1 MARVFA
7 SFAWIWLVAVS
18 SPAVFAQAQTAAP
31 VAPHAQV
38 EVPQTTSITAPPRKT
53 PAAKSS
59 SQPTWQKL
67 TPAQQQALRPLA
79 GKWHELPA
87 ERKRKWLEI
96 SRNYHTLPPAEQAM
110 MHSRMSEWVSL
121 SQQQRT
127 QARLNFVET
136 KKLSPQE
143 KAVQWQAYQELSPE
157 EKKKLAAKAPA
168 KPTTGAAIVKPVV
181 TSDKLTRVPVTRH
194 TPKPENPSARP
205 IPLQANTLL
214 PQPVLSTPSATTQT
228 TTPPATTETSE
239 PVPDQ

>member
-1 MARVFA
+1 MVRVFA
-7 SFAWIWLVAVS
+7 SFAWVLVSALG
-18 SPAVFAQAQTAAP
+18 SPTVFAQAQTASP

-38 EVPQTTSITAPPRKT
+38 ERTQTVPATTAPRKT

-67 TPAQQQALRPLA
+67 TPAQQQALHPLA

-136 KKLSPQE
+136 KKLSPRE

-157 EKKKLAAKAPA
+157 EKKRLAARAPA
-168 KPTTGAAIVKPVV
+168 KPTTGVAIVKPVV
-181 TSDKLTRVPVTRH
+181 ATDKLTKVPVTRL
-194 TPKPENPSARP
+194 TPKPENPSAKP
-205 IPLQANTLL
+205 ILLQANTLL
-214 PQPVLSTPSATTQT
+214 PQPVLSR
-228 TTPPATTETSE
+228 PPATTEKSE
-239 PVPDQ
+239 PTLDQ